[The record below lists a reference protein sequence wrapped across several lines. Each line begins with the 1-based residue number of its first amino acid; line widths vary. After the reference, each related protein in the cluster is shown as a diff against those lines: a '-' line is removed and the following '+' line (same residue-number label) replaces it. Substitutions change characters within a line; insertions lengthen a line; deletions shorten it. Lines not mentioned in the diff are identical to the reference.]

1 MLEKIGLPAKPSLR
15 GNNWVVD
22 ASHCQGCSS
31 QFTFINR
38 KHHCRRCGGIF
49 CGTCTQ
55 QRMVLRG
62 QGDSPVRICEPCKK
76 LEEAARFELRHG
88 YKSRAGRGSLKSAA
102 KDEDGMLNQ
111 ILGADSKDSSSSGV
125 ASKND
130 KISSVQR
137 AASSASGSNVQVVAS
152 HDEGGEIHR
161 SQSVDQRMQSDVA
174 SASPEDLRQQALD
187 EKKKFKILKG
197 EGKSEEA
204 LKAFKRGKELER
216 QADSLE
222 IYIRK
227 SRKRGLSSG
236 NISEYQ
242 IKDPAK
248 ESGRKNK
255 VPHQVGGDKGDL
267 AAELRELGWSDM
279 DLHNDDK
286 KSASMSL
293 EGELSSLLGEI
304 PKKASSHGNGNT
316 EVVAIKK
323 KALMLKREGKLAEA
337 KEELKRAK
345 ILEKQIEEQ
354 ELLAG
359 AEDSDDELSA
369 LIRSMDDDKQDEM
382 LYEDTQDFDLGH
394 LAETADDL
402 GINSNFEVT
411 DEDMEDPEIT
421 AALRS
426 LGWAEDSIS
435 TEDLVAQSPPVNRDA
450 LLSEILS
457 LKREAVSQKRA
468 GNVAEAMAQ
477 LKKAKLLEKD
487 LESFDSKVKNVA
499 VVKNGSTSHASDI
512 SVKSVK
518 LGDGIDNAM
527 KDIDQKPSAKS
538 RLMIQKELLGLKKK
552 ALALRRE
559 GRLDEAEEE
568 LKKGK
573 ILERQLEEM
582 ENTSNLKASQV
593 TIGSEAKHL
602 TNEHPDLSENLPVEG
617 DVTDH
622 DMHDPTYLSILGN
635 LGWNDNEE
643 QKDSEIILESS
654 LTPAPPKIPSKASK
668 RTKAELQRELLGLKR
683 KALALRRQGN
693 TDEAEE
699 VLESAKALEAEIA
712 EMEAPKKVVESKRP
726 NEKVIIPSHKGAAQ
740 EADDENVTE
749 KDMNDPALLSMLNN
763 LGWEDQ
769 NLEPVTMP
777 EKYSTN
783 FSNESLHSGLTSV
796 TQPSSHVSV
805 SPPRSK
811 GEIQRELLGLKR
823 KALALRRNGQTEEAE
838 ELLQKAKVLE
848 AEMAELEV
856 SKGDV
861 VLDSSKD
868 SKSGNSESFI
878 SQGRQGNLKS
888 EVKIKEGPVEVVVG
902 PSNTVIE
909 SSIGLGRVDSATD
922 STTMKNSDFLE
933 DILPSMGKLDPSGPM
948 GRLGG
953 QVKVETTS
961 FIPSFDQ
968 PANIVDLLTG
978 DDLTRSQS
986 STEKLDD
993 KFNFGSDVSS
1003 LARPNVELI
1012 SQEDLRTKDEA
1023 TPEKSKVVDG
1033 EQMSIAF
1040 DTNSVQGFSSQNSED
1055 SLRQAVL
1062 SHKKKA
1068 LALKRDGKLAEAR
1081 EELRQ
1086 AKLLEK
1092 SLAADGTPPK
1102 TGANGSPESAS
1113 AVHFDVAKEQGA
1125 SSLAPKPVSG
1135 RDRFKLQQESLS
1147 HKRQALKLRR
1157 EGRMQEAE
1165 AEFELAK
1172 SLEAQL
1178 EELAAQDSTKSSA
1191 VDDVIVEDLLDPQLL
1206 SALKAIGLDDS
1217 SVVSQRSESQGSVKS
1232 NSSKSEN
1239 VDQERIQLQER
1250 IKVEKLKAVNL
1261 KRYEKKNVDAVKAII
1276 SIAIEVGNHLQEAW
1290 EHILTCLSRIEHLQ
1304 LLGEGAPTDAS
1315 FLSVSNTETD
1325 EKAPKSAGLQ
1335 SLERKGTLNNP
1346 AVMAVVRGGS
1356 YDSTTL
1362 GVNNSGLVTPEQIN
1376 SFITNLNLLE
1386 QIGNFELNHVFAH
1399 SQRLNSE
1406 AIVAFVKAQV
1416 SISELQSPTDPR
1428 VFSLTKL
1435 VEIAH
1440 YNMNRIRLVWSR
1452 MWNVFS
1458 DFFVAVGLSE
1468 NLSVAIFV
1476 MDSQMVLSRVT
1487 NVKSGWK
1494 SVFMVFTAAAADER
1508 KNIVLLAFETMEKIV
1523 REYFPHITETET
1535 TTFTDCVRCLVTFT
1549 KSRFNSDVSLNAIA
1563 FLRFCAVK
1571 LAEGGACVH

>member
-38 KHHCRRCGGIF
+38 K
-49 CGTCTQ
+49 
-55 QRMVLRG
+55 
-62 QGDSPVRICEPCKK
+62 GDSPVRICEPCKK

-137 AASSASGSNVQVVAS
+137 AATSASGSNIQVVVS
-152 HDEGGEIHR
+152 HDGGGEIHR
-161 SQSVDQRMQSDVA
+161 SQSVDQRMQSDMA
-174 SASPEDLRQQALD
+174 SVSPEELRQQALD
-187 EKKKFKILKG
+187 EKKKYKILKG

-242 IKDPAK
+242 NKDLAK

-304 PKKASSHGNGNT
+304 PKKASSHGIGNT

-323 KALMLKREGKLAEA
+323 NALMLKREGKLAEA

-382 LYEDTQDFDLGH
+382 LYENTQDFDLGH
-394 LAETADDL
+394 LAENADDL
-402 GINSNFEVT
+402 DINSNFEVT

-421 AALRS
+421 AALKS

-435 TEDLVAQSPPVNRDA
+435 TEDVVAQSPPINRDA
-450 LLSEILS
+450 LSSEILS

-487 LESFDSKVKNVA
+487 LESFDSKVKNLT
-499 VVKNGSTSHASDI
+499 VVKNGSTSHASHI

-573 ILERQLEEM
+573 ILEHQLEEM
-582 ENTSNLKASQV
+582 ENSSNLKASQV
-593 TIGSEAKHL
+593 TIGSKARHF

-622 DMHDPTYLSILGN
+622 DMHDPTYLSILSN

-643 QKDSEIILESS
+643 QKDSEKILESS

-726 NEKVIIPSHKGAAQ
+726 NEKVIVPPHKGAAQ
-740 EADDENVTE
+740 EADDENVNE

-777 EKYSTN
+777 EKHSTN

-796 TQPSSHVSV
+796 AQPSSHFSV

-861 VLDSSKD
+861 VLDSSWD

-878 SQGRQGNLKS
+878 NQGRQGNLKN

-902 PSNTVIE
+902 PSDTVIE

-922 STTMKNSDFLE
+922 SPTMKNSDFLE
-933 DILPSMGKLDPSGPM
+933 DNLPSMGKLDPSGPM

-953 QVKVETTS
+953 QVQVETTS
-961 FIPSFDQ
+961 FIPSSDQ
-968 PANIVDLLTG
+968 PANIVNLLTG

-1003 LARPNVELI
+1003 FVRPNVELI
-1012 SQEDLRTKDEA
+1012 SQEDL

-1033 EQMSIAF
+1033 EQMSNVF

-1092 SLAADGTPPK
+1092 SLAADGTLPK

-1125 SSLAPKPVSG
+1125 SSLAPKPLSG

-1217 SVVSQRSESQGSVKS
+1217 SVVSQRSESQESVKS
-1232 NSSKSEN
+1232 NASKSEN
-1239 VDQERIQLQER
+1239 VDQERNQLQER

-1261 KRYEKKNVDAVKAII
+1261 KRSNNGSSSVCLYPNVQLK
-1276 SIAIEVGNHLQEAW
+1276 S
-1290 EHILTCLSRIEHLQ
+1290 SRSMFRMPYFLVSFA
-1304 LLGEGAPTDAS
+1304 GE
-1315 FLSVSNTETD
+1315 
-1325 EKAPKSAGLQ
+1325 
-1335 SLERKGTLNNP
+1335 
-1346 AVMAVVRGGS
+1346 
-1356 YDSTTL
+1356 
-1362 GVNNSGLVTPEQIN
+1362 
-1376 SFITNLNLLE
+1376 
-1386 QIGNFELNHVFAH
+1386 
-1399 SQRLNSE
+1399 
-1406 AIVAFVKAQV
+1406 
-1416 SISELQSPTDPR
+1416 
-1428 VFSLTKL
+1428 
-1435 VEIAH
+1435 
-1440 YNMNRIRLVWSR
+1440 
-1452 MWNVFS
+1452 
-1458 DFFVAVGLSE
+1458 
-1468 NLSVAIFV
+1468 
-1476 MDSQMVLSRVT
+1476 
-1487 NVKSGWK
+1487 
-1494 SVFMVFTAAAADER
+1494 
-1508 KNIVLLAFETMEKIV
+1508 
-1523 REYFPHITETET
+1523 
-1535 TTFTDCVRCLVTFT
+1535 
-1549 KSRFNSDVSLNAIA
+1549 
-1563 FLRFCAVK
+1563 
-1571 LAEGGACVH
+1571 